1 VSSYAMNY
9 YVFGRPAHPW
19 GWAWGCMGSNK
30 ISTISAMD
38 GTSNTIMLAE
48 KRAACQG
55 GPSGSNGNLW
65 CHGWWNADWMSTF
78 ANTDV
83 YGNNAWLIPQIA
95 PNNTTCIQ
103 YRATGFS
110 SAGCQVAL
118 CDGHVRNISP
128 SISQNTWMLAIK
140 FDDGQVLGS
149 DW

>member
-1 VSSYAMNY
+1 
-9 YVFGRPAHPW
+9 
-19 GWAWGCMGSNK
+19 
-30 ISTISAMD
+30 
-38 GTSNTIMLAE
+38 
-48 KRAACQG
+48 
-55 GPSGSNGNLW
+55 
-65 CHGWWNADWMSTF
+65 MSTF